1 MRPNSNLENE
11 VYIMQEFLF
20 NLRKI
25 AGWSIDEL
33 SQKMG
38 LTRQAV
44 YALEHKQAK
53 MNQLH
58 FIALVY
64 LFKAECKN
72 NNNIFLFYA
81 FNSIFNITDNSKFNI
96 NDETTQKRVIT
107 LILKL
112 NELASIGKGS
122 LLSDKTK
129 QVILEGLNLIPTHND
144 DNKIIDY
151 FSELSKKILSLGEKE
166 QYYKCHPSIYNIPPT
181 RNEKCPKVKI
191 KKAMLIKKPIKPN
204 SEALQ

>member
-58 FIALVY
+58 FLALVY
-64 LFKAECKN
+64 LFKAECEN
-72 NNNIFLFYA
+72 NNNIFLFNA
-81 FNSIFNITDNSKFNI
+81 INSIFNIIDNSKFNSD
-96 NDETTQKRVIT
+96 DETTQRIVIT
-107 LILKL
+107 LMLKL

-129 QVILEGLNLIPTHND
+129 QAILEGLNLIPTHND
-144 DNKIIDY
+144 DSKIDY
-151 FSELSKKILSLGEKE
+151 FSELSKKLLSLGEKE
-166 QYYKCHPSIYNIPPT
+166 RYYKCHPSIYHIPRT
-181 RNEKCPKVKI
+181 KEKKVVGRKVK
-191 KKAMLIKKPIKPN
+191 LIKNPIKPN
-204 SEALQ
+204 SEALQAQG